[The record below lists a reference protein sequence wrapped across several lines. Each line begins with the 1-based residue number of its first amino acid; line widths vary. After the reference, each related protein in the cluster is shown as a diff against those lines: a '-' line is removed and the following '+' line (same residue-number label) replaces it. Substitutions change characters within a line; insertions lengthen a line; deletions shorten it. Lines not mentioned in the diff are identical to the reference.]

1 MNHTMQRLIL
11 AASLVVSSTLAAGS
25 VALADEHGTPAS
37 GTPAATSAVVREVLA
52 ASEPGTAPGEVLQ
65 LVRYTIPGQVTL
77 PAHTHPGIQMNLIE
91 AGTLTYHV
99 VAEGEILVTR
109 ADGETE
115 TFGPGES
122 TTLAAGD
129 SFVEPAGIVHYGAN
143 RTAEPVLI
151 LTAALLAAAEPPA
164 TLVDL
169 ATPAAD

>member
-1 MNHTMQRLIL
+1 MIHTIQRLIL
-11 AASLVVSSTLAAGS
+11 TASLVISSTLAAAS

-52 ASEPGTAPGEVLQ
+52 ESAPGPAPGEVFQ
-65 LVRYTIPGQVTL
+65 LVRYTIPGQMTL

-91 AGTLTYHV
+91 AGTLTYYV
-99 VAEGEILVTR
+99 VADGEILVTR

-115 TFGPGES
+115 TFGPGAS
-122 TTLAAGD
+122 TTFVAGD
-129 SFVEPAGIVHYGAN
+129 SFVEPAAIVHYGAN

-151 LTAALLAAAEPPA
+151 LTASLLAADEPPA

-169 ATPAAD
+169 ATPVGD